1 MSSFPLTDK
10 AVRTDSRL
18 HAMLGPTNTGKTHR
32 ALERMLAYNTGVIG
46 FPLRLLARENY
57 DKIVER
63 VGKHKVALVTGEEK
77 IIPRTAQYYLCTVE
91 AMPIEQAFEF
101 LAIDEIQLA
110 EDPERGHIFTDR
122 LLRARGTLE
131 TMFMGSD
138 TMRIVLASLIPGI
151 EFESRE
157 RLSEL
162 SYTGFK
168 KLTRLPKRS
177 AIVAFSMDDVY
188 ALADMIRRQRGGTA
202 VVLGALSPRTR
213 NAQVEMYQSGEVDF
227 MVATDA
233 IGMGLNMDIR
243 HVALASTRKF
253 DGVRP
258 RGLKPAELAQIA
270 GRAGRYMKEG
280 TFGVTGRVT
289 GLDPDVVEAI
299 ENHKFESIR
308 EICWRNAALDYASPK
323 ALLKS
328 LERNSDNPMLVR
340 GRPSDDV
347 QTLQALAERDEVLGI
362 ASTPDMMQLLWDV
375 CQIPDF
381 RKTMSDTHHELV
393 ADIYGRLSYGPLDED
408 WVAAQ
413 IVRLDDT
420 RGEVD
425 TLMTRIAHIRTWT
438 YIAYKP
444 QWLRRCEYWQERTR
458 AIEDRLSDALHEALL
473 HRFVD
478 RRTAHLVKAM
488 EEGRELLAGI
498 RANGE
503 VVVESHLIG
512 HLEGFRFI
520 PDRDAAGAD
529 YKAVMSAARNA
540 LQQDIKRRVMSI
552 LNAKDEQ
559 FTLDDSGNI
568 LFQEKHGSPLPG
580 LPVAKIKKGDHILR
594 PLLDVEETDLLKGSD
609 RAAIIE
615 KLKAWLDAH
624 IAKVLEPLINCHPDR
639 SSAKQG
645 AVEGS
650 GPLHEKPDPSAA
662 GLQPSAQDDK
672 VSGAVRGIL
681 WQLYEALGILPRET
695 LEDLIATL
703 TPEDRAA
710 LRSRKV
716 KLGPILVFLP
726 ELNKPAAVRLRAKLW
741 ALWND
746 KPLPVEVPKDGAVS
760 VKVDAGAIDKSL
772 YQSIGYPVYASRAI
786 RIDMLDRV
794 IVAVYDSAKEGK
806 FQAQHQ
812 MAEWLGVPIE
822 DLYEILGAMGHKRL
836 VTEKKDEEAASAPV
850 EVVAESPVMPEA
862 APVEEPKLE
871 EPKVEEIKPA
881 PAEKPALDW
890 FFLKR
895 GKANQKPVPRTFEK
909 KKFEHKKADKPA
921 GKKKHDKPKKDF
933 EPKVMSAP
941 AKTVSDSPFAIL
953 EQLKKKG

>member
-1 MSSFPLTDK
+1 MSSFPLTDT

-91 AMPIEQAFEF
+91 AMPIEQEFEF
-101 LAIDEIQLA
+101 LAVDEIQLA

-122 LLRARGTLE
+122 ILRARGTLE

-138 TMRIVLASLIPGI
+138 TMRIVLASLVPGI

-162 SYTGFK
+162 SYTGYK
-168 KLTRLPKRS
+168 KLTRLPKRA

-188 ALADMIRRQRGGTA
+188 QLADLIRRQRGGTA

-253 DGVRP
+253 DGRRP

-280 TFGVTGRVT
+280 TFGVTGRVSE
-289 GLDPDVVEAI
+289 LDPDVVEAI

-308 EICWRNAALDYASPK
+308 EICWRNAALDYSSPK

-328 LERNSDNPMLVR
+328 LERPSENPMLIK

-347 QTLQALAERDEVLGI
+347 ETLQALCARDEVLGI
-362 ASTPDMMQLLWDV
+362 ASTPDMIRLLWDV

-381 RKTMSDTHHELV
+381 RKTMSDAHQELI
-393 ADIYGRLSYGPLDED
+393 ADIYTRLSYGQLDED
-408 WVAAQ
+408 WVASQVA
-413 IVRLDDT
+413 RLDDT

-425 TLMTRIAHIRTWT
+425 SLMTRIAHIRTWT

-444 QWLRRCEYWQERTR
+444 QWIRRFEYWQEKTR

-473 HRFVD
+473 LRFVD

-503 VVVESHLIG
+503 VIVESHLIG
-512 HLEGFRFI
+512 HLQGFRFI
-520 PDRDAAGAD
+520 PVADAAGAD
-529 YKAVMSAARNA
+529 YKAVMSAARAA
-540 LQQDIKRRVMSI
+540 LQSDVKRRVMSI
-552 LNAKDEQ
+552 LTAKDEQ
-559 FTLDDSGNI
+559 FALDEAGNI

-580 LPVAKIKKGDHILR
+580 LPIAKIKKGDHILK
-594 PLLDVEETDLLKGSD
+594 PVVEVEETDLLNGSD
-609 RAAIIE
+609 RTAIAE
-615 KLKAWLDAH
+615 KLKGWLEAH
-624 IAKVLEPLINCHPDR
+624 VAKVLEPLFVLQNETP
-639 SSAKQG
+639 
-645 AVEGS
+645 EN
-650 GPLHEKPDPSAA
+650 PLA
-662 GLQPSAQDDK
+662 
-672 VSGAVRGIL
+672 GAVRGIAY
-681 WQLYEALGILPRET
+681 QLHEALGILPRES

-710 LRSRKV
+710 LRARKV

-746 KPLPVEVPKDGAVS
+746 KPLPVEIPKDGAVS

-772 YQSIGYPVYASRAI
+772 YQSIGYPVYGSRAI

-794 IVAVYDSAKEGK
+794 IVAIYDSANQGK

-812 MAEWLGVPIE
+812 MAEWLGVPID
-822 DLYEILGAMGHKRL
+822 DLYEILGAMGHKRIIA
-836 VTEKKDEEAASAPV
+836 EAKPEEAVSEETTIETAVSEAV
-850 EVVAESPVMPEA
+850 PEA
-862 APVEEPKLE
+862 APVEELKSE
-871 EPKVEEIKPA
+871 EPVAEEAKPAA

-895 GKANQKPVPRTFEK
+895 GKANTKAAPRHFEK
-909 KKFEHKKADKPA
+909 KKFENKKTDKPKGKFE
-921 GKKKHDKPKKDF
+921 GKKKHGDKSKKDSA
-933 EPKVMSAP
+933 PKVMSAP
-941 AKTVSDSPFAIL
+941 AKKVEESPFAIL
-953 EQLKKKG
+953 EQLKNKG